1 MTEDGRRSRITT
13 AVLILAFGVVF
24 LLRALGV
31 LGERWWAMLVA
42 ASALPFLLG
51 AWLRYRASGKFAR
64 SAVATSTIG
73 LAGVLLDSG
82 GQLPPERAAYEVS
95 RDVGSYRAAD
105 QMRGLASELDRLRA
119 QVLLSWP
126 REARLLGWLGLR
138 DGMRVL
144 ELGCGP
150 GFVTEQLL
158 ALVPHA
164 HVTALD
170 RDAELLG
177 RARQALAGDARV
189 GFVQA
194 SAGATGLADACFDFV
209 LARYLFQHL
218 PDPEAVAREALRVL
232 RPGGRLAVVDLDAA
246 LWGIVDPAFP
256 EVQPIYAKTGRAQ
269 AARGG
274 D

>member
-1 MTEDGRRSRITT
+1 
-13 AVLILAFGVVF
+13 
-24 LLRALGV
+24 
-31 LGERWWAMLVA
+31 
-42 ASALPFLLG
+42 
-51 AWLRYRASGKFAR
+51 
-64 SAVATSTIG
+64 
-73 LAGVLLDSG
+73 
-82 GQLPPERAAYEVS
+82 VS
-95 RDVGSYRAAD
+95 RDVGSYRAAE

-164 HVTALD
+164 RVTALD

-218 PDPEAVAREALRVL
+218 PDAEAVAREALRVL

-246 LWGIVDPAFP
+246 LWGIVEPAFP

-274 D
+274 DRLVGRRLWRILRRCGFDPVELEAFVYHSDALGLQAFAPQMDPDRLLSAVRTGFITPEEHAQVQAAYRRFLSTPDAYVLMVGLVACGERPAP